1 MVIDSGRTGSAMTHE
16 GGQGGQ
22 RPSVGLSR
30 HAIRLAALLAVL
42 LGFSSTAHATP
53 LIPFDGPEFGGF
65 NYGFDNPTNYGITEF
80 REMDVYYQAASPGSP
95 PADTSLL
102 LINPI
107 SFERCASPTANC
119 NSGFHVF
126 DIVWDVTFN
135 ANILGNS
142 EASHEVDL
150 IFVDSD
156 PDSRFNNLVV
166 TLDYSSAVLEG
177 VNANF
182 ETANYRNGAFHFVDL
197 ALGAMVNGQTKRVG
211 FTYQIEGELPISALD
226 GAFVFPVILPA
237 ASIYNP
243 VPEPGTATLL
253 GLGIAALARYRK
265 RN

>member
-1 MVIDSGRTGSAMTHE
+1 MVVDSGRTESAMTHE
-16 GGQGGQ
+16 GGQDVL
-22 RPSVGLSR
+22 RPIV
-30 HAIRLAALLAVL
+30 RLARHVVRLVPLLAVL

-53 LIPFDGPEFGGF
+53 FIPFDGPAFDGV
-65 NYGFDNPTNYGITEF
+65 NYGFNDPASYGITEF
-80 REMDVYYQAASPGSP
+80 REMDVYYQAASPDSP
-95 PADTSLL
+95 PADLSLL
-102 LINPI
+102 HISPV

-135 ANILGNS
+135 ADILGDS
-142 EASHEVDL
+142 ESAHEVDL
-150 IFVDSD
+150 ILVDSD
-156 PDSRFNNLVV
+156 PDSRFNDLVV
-166 TLDYSSAVLEG
+166 SLDYDSAVLEG

-211 FTYQIEGELPISALD
+211 FTYQIEGALPISEID

-237 ASIYNP
+237 ASIYTP
-243 VPEPGTATLL
+243 IPEPGTAMLL
-253 GLGIAALARYRK
+253 GFGIAALAGYRK

>member
-80 REMDVYYQAASPGSP
+80 REMDVYYQAASPDSP
-95 PADTSLL
+95 PADLSLL
-102 LINPI
+102 HISPV
-107 SFERCASPTANC
+107 SFERCASSNANC

-126 DIVWDVTFN
+126 DILWDVTFN
-135 ANILGNS
+135 ANILGDFDS
-142 EASHEVDL
+142 AYEVDL

-156 PDSRFNNLVV
+156 PDSRFNDLVV
-166 TLDYSSAVLEG
+166 TLDYGSAVLEG
-177 VNANF
+177 TNVNF

-197 ALGAMVNGQTKRVG
+197 ALGAMVHGETKRVG
-211 FTYQIEGELPISALD
+211 FTYQIDGQLPVSAVD

-237 ASIYNP
+237 ASIYKP
-243 VPEPGTATLL
+243 VPESGTAMLL
-253 GLGIAALARYRK
+253 GLGIAALARYR
-265 RN
+265 

>member
-1 MVIDSGRTGSAMTHE
+1 MVTRWMSFWVRYRPILTQDVVHIKRPDMQQID
-16 GGQGGQ
+16 
-22 RPSVGLSR
+22 
-30 HAIRLAALLAVL
+30 ALLHVDANATAEVCGL
-42 LGFSSTAHATP
+42 LMVFNPA
-53 LIPFDGPEFGGF
+53 FGGG
-65 NYGFDNPTNYGITEF
+65 NYGVSHPENYGITEF

-253 GLGIAALARYRK
+253 GLGIAGLARYRK